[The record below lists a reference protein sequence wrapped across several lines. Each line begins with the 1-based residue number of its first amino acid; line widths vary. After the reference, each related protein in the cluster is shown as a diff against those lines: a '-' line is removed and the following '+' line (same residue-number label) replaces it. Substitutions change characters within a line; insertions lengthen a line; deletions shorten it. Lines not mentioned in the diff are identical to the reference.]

1 MADIEDDEAWWAVH
15 MGGISTP
22 GASFDKWM
30 IELDKE
36 GGNEVDTADTPVD
49 IILSSESNE

>member
-1 MADIEDDEAWWAVH
+1 MADVEDEAWWAVH